1 MSRRSWKTVIEAG
14 FAVPPDRPLGD
25 QTADLVEL
33 LGDPDPE
40 LRDELAYSILSTWI
54 ARGVYDDLLVSLGDS
69 VARGMFVG
77 LGSDGQ
83 PTIFR
88 RSFAALVVAACINRD
103 EAARLTSRDVFLR
116 WSDLGLS
123 WFLAERD
130 LRGRIPGQGWAHA
143 GAHGADLLQAIA
155 ASHHTGQDEARV
167 VLDVISE
174 RLRTPTQY
182 VLVDNEVDRLAL
194 AALTVVYRN
203 LVAGDPLDAWVS
215 SLSAGLEPPDPGS
228 PGLSGSGRGADW
240 PSASAHNISGFIR
253 AMYVHLAAG
262 ISPQLSR
269 PGNEYLFK
277 QAPPMRADLLLA
289 LLAAVP
295 KTTPWLYSG

>member
-1 MSRRSWKTVIEAG
+1 MSRRSWKTVVEAG

-40 LRDELAYSILSTWI
+40 LRDDLAYSILSTWI

-77 LGSDGQ
+77 LGSDGP

-88 RSFAALVVAACINRD
+88 RSFAALVVAQCINRD

-116 WSDLGLS
+116 WSDLGIT

-130 LRGRIPGQGWAHA
+130 LRGRIAGQGWAHA
-143 GAHGADLLQAIA
+143 AAHGADLLQSIA

-174 RLRTPTQY
+174 RLRVPTQY
-182 VLVDNEVDRLAL
+182 ILVDNEVDRLAL

-203 LVAGDPLDAWVS
+203 LVSGDPLDAWVT
-215 SLSAGLEPPDPGS
+215 SLSAGLEPPGDS
-228 PGLSGSGRGADW
+228 VDW
-240 PSASAHNISGFIR
+240 PSPSAHNISGFIR
-253 AMYVHLAAG
+253 AMYVHLASG
-262 ISPQLSR
+262 ISPPGSR
-269 PGNEYLFK
+269 NANGYLFK
-277 QAPPMRADLLLA
+277 QAPPTRADLLLA
-289 LLAAVP
+289 LLAAIP
-295 KTTPWLYSG
+295 KTTPWLYSR